1 MYRAENEIQFIPIFF
16 DPFAASRRMDGIVI
30 QLDPRADPQIGI
42 SFPQPI
48 DFIKIDSGV
57 VTIVIGERDI
67 L

>member
-1 MYRAENEIQFIPIFF
+1 MHW
-16 DPFAASRRMDGIVI
+16 IVI
-30 QLDPRADPQIGI
+30 QLDSRANAQIGI

-57 VTIVIGERDI
+57 VTIVIGESDI

>member
-1 MYRAENEIQFIPIFF
+1 
-16 DPFAASRRMDGIVI
+16 MDGIVI

-48 DFIKIDSGV
+48 DFIKIDSSV
-57 VTIVIGERDI
+57 VTIVIGESNI

>member
-1 MYRAENEIQFIPIFF
+1 MN
-16 DPFAASRRMDGIVI
+16 GIVI

-48 DFIKIDSGV
+48 DFIKIDSSV
-57 VTIVIGERDI
+57 VTIVIGESNI

>member
-1 MYRAENEIQFIPIFF
+1 
-16 DPFAASRRMDGIVI
+16 MDGIII
-30 QLDPRADPQIGI
+30 QLDARADPQIGI

-57 VTIVIGERDI
+57 VTIMIGEGDI